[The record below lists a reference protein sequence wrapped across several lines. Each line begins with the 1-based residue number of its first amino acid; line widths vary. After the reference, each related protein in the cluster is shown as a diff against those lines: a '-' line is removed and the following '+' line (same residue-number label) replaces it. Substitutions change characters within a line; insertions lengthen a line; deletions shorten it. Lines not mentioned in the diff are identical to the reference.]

1 MNGSAF
7 PVTRSSPKKWA
18 SIPTRRQSAS
28 SQRHDKTIPEQT
40 PWILF
45 VSRIRNAPIY
55 SLGQYLARNEAI
67 FRREAANHSLGDFF
81 APEGGFSAVLGGSS
95 RLPQFSINGVSGMY
109 VWQVLGG
116 SSPLPQSSEKKLVT
130 ESASECTFCGEV
142 GAVLTASIQYCS
154 VDEQFPANER
164 RLRTGLNGGKRN
176 AWRTRLPMAGKGAG
190 HEYWQRPFRYQQRP
204 FRE

>member
-1 MNGSAF
+1 MSGFDLPVWKSALFRQVLPRMNGSAF

-67 FRREAANHSLGDFF
+67 FRREAASHSLGDFF

-95 RLPQFSINGVSGMY
+95 L
-109 VWQVLGG
+109 
-116 SSPLPQSSEKKLVT
+116 LPQSAGKKLVT

-154 VDEQFPANER
+154 VDEQFPANETQ
-164 RLRTGLNGGKRN
+164 LRTGLNGGKRN
-176 AWRTRLPMAGKGAG
+176 AWRTRIPMAGKGAG
-190 HEYWQRPFRYQQRP
+190 REYWQRPFRYQQRP